1 MSTLNVSVE
10 VSARHIHL
18 SQEDIERL
26 FGKGYELKVKKEIAG
41 GFVAEERVTLVGPK
55 RAIDRVAILGPARK
69 ETQIELAATDA
80 RLIGVNAP
88 IRMSGDLA
96 GTPGIKIVS
105 ADGTEIEVD
114 HGCIIAQRH
123 VHLSEDDAAKFGVE
137 QNQIVE
143 LSIDTECKRALVFGD
158 VIVRIGGEDSVVH
171 LDTDEGN
178 SACVGSDCVGT
189 CIARSL

>member
-114 HGCIIAQRH
+114 RGCIIAQRH
-123 VHLSEDDAAKFGVE
+123 VHLSEDDAAEFGVE

-143 LSIDTECKRALVFGD
+143 LSIDTGCKRALVFGD